1 MTPNKKLRRTTASR
15 PLNRNVRR
23 GPQNFVCLMR
33 ACPGRD
39 RPLPSCSGPPHEW
52 HVDFSKAFQHI
63 TFGLPSWFHET
74 IVWFGSTFFSA
85 RLITVGPIG
94 DAMDRDG
101 VKQLLVEVH
110 ADCQVMLALESNHWL
125 EGFERLDRSLEA
137 D

>member
-1 MTPNKKLRRTTASR
+1 MLAHRYRR
-15 PLNRNVRR
+15 
-23 GPQNFVCLMR
+23 
-33 ACPGRD
+33 
-39 RPLPSCSGPPHEW
+39 EW

-63 TFGLPSWFHET
+63 TFGLPSWFYET

>member
-1 MTPNKKLRRTTASR
+1 MVWVYVFFGEAHN
-15 PLNRNVRR
+15 
-23 GPQNFVCLMR
+23 GR
-33 ACPGRD
+33 A
-39 RPLPSCSGPPHEW
+39 
-52 HVDFSKAFQHI
+52 
-63 TFGLPSWFHET
+63 
-74 IVWFGSTFFSA
+74 GS
-85 RLITVGPIG
+85 G